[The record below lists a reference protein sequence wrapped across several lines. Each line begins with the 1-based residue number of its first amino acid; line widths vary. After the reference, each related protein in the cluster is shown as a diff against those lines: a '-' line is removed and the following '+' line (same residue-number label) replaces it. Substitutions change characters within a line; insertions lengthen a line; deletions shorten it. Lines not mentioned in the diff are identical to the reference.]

1 MNANTYLPEP
11 VKRCFILLCFIAQC
25 LVCLSCQP
33 AAPDPLPVPAV
44 DWFEEVA
51 TATDVD
57 FEHIRSTSSL
67 FYFPEIMAGGVAWL
81 DIDNDGWMD
90 LYLVQGGDLAS
101 DEQQPGNKL
110 FRNIDGQRFQDITAR
125 AGVGDTGYGMGAA
138 AGDIDNDGDT
148 DLFVTNVGPNVLY
161 RNNGDGT
168 FTDVSGAYGVDHAGW
183 GTSAAFTDYDGDGW
197 IDLFVVNYINWA
209 PARELECFSGGTGR
223 DYCHPDNYR
232 APAVDVLY
240 RNNQGQRFEDVSTS
254 AGIAA
259 ATANGLGVVPGDFN
273 GDGQQDFYIAN
284 DGNPNHLWINKGDG
298 TFEDK
303 GLLSGTAVNRQGTAE
318 AGMGVAA
325 FDLENDGDLDL
336 FLTHLRDES
345 NTLYRNDNGNFQDVT
360 LASSLSSSSLPYTGF
375 GLGVAD
381 FNNDGE
387 LDIYVANG
395 KVGRGTAPATAD
407 PFAEPNQL
415 YSGEGNGKFVEVQP
429 AGGLANLPAAT
440 SRGTA
445 IADFNND
452 GAPDIAIVNSQDT
465 VHLLRNVAG
474 SDGTWLGFMPMP
486 AADVQVKLETSRGA
500 LYRFAQPAA
509 SYQSSNDPRV
519 HFGLPADVTVEQAL
533 FTWPDG
539 TEVSLPAPAVNQY
552 HRVPKP

>member
-1 MNANTYLPEP
+1 MSRYTYLKKQ
-11 VKRCFILLCFIAQC
+11 VHQGSIACFIMLF
-25 LVCLSCQP
+25 LVCTSCQSPSPAPAP
-33 AAPDPLPVPAV
+33 AA

-51 TATDVD
+51 TATGID
-57 FEHIRSTSSL
+57 FTHVRTTASA

-81 DIDNDGWMD
+81 DVDNDGWLD
-90 LYLVQGGDLAS
+90 LYLVQGGDIES
-101 DEQQPGNKL
+101 DAPQPGNRL
-110 FRNIDGQRFQDITAR
+110 FRNIEGQRFEDVTDQ
-125 AGVGDTGYGMGAA
+125 AGVGHTGYGMGAA

-168 FTDVSGAYGVDHAGW
+168 FSDVSSAYGVDHAGW
-183 GTSAAFTDYDGDGW
+183 GTSAAFSDVDGDGW
-197 IDLFVVNYINWA
+197 ADLYVVNYINWT
-209 PARELECFSGGTGR
+209 PDRELECFSGGTGR

-232 APAVDVLY
+232 APATDLLY
-240 RNNQGQRFEDVSTS
+240 KNRAGQRFEDVTRAS
-254 AGIAA
+254 GIAGVS
-259 ATANGLGVVPGDFN
+259 ANGLGVVPGDFN
-273 GDGQQDFYIAN
+273 TDGHLDFYIAN
-284 DGNPNHLWINKGDG
+284 DGNPNQLWLNKGDG

-395 KVGRGTAPATAD
+395 KVGRGTAPDTAD

-415 YSGEGNGKFVEVQP
+415 YSGKGNGQFEEVHP
-429 AGGLANLPAAT
+429 TGGLASLPRAT

-445 IADFNND
+445 IADYNND
-452 GAPDIAIVNSQDT
+452 GRLDIAIVNSQER
-465 VHLLRNVAG
+465 VHLLRNTGETAG
-474 SDGTWLGFMPMP
+474 SWIGFMPTP
-486 AADVQVKLETSRGA
+486 TAGVHVKLETTA
-500 LYRFAQPAA
+500 NTFYRYAQPAG

-519 HFGLPADVTVEQAL
+519 HFGLPATTQVSEVL
-533 FTWPDG
+533 ITWPDG
-539 TEVSLPAPAVNQY
+539 SEARINNPAVNQY
-552 HRVPKP
+552 HAIQKP

>member
-1 MNANTYLPEP
+1 M
-11 VKRCFILLCFIAQC
+11 
-25 LVCLSCQP
+25 S
-33 AAPDPLPVPAV
+33 AP
-44 DWFEEVA
+44 DWFEEIAASAGIDFTHVRT
-51 TATDVD
+51 TA
-57 FEHIRSTSSL
+57 SQ
-67 FYFPEIMAGGVAWL
+67 FYLPEIMAGGVAWL

-90 LYLVQGGDLAS
+90 LYLIQGGDIESEAT
-101 DEQQPGNKL
+101 QPGNKL
-110 FRNIDGQRFQDITAR
+110 YRNINGERFEDITTQ

-138 AGDIDNDGDT
+138 AGDFDNDGDT
-148 DLFVTNVGPNVLY
+148 DLYVTNIGPNVLY

-168 FTDVSGAYGVDHAGW
+168 FSDVSSQYGVDHAGW
-183 GTSAAFTDYDGDGW
+183 GSSAVFADYDGDGW
-197 IDLFVVNYINWA
+197 ADLYVVNYINWA
-209 PARELECFSGGTGR
+209 PTRELECFSGGTGR

-240 RNNQGQRFEDVSTS
+240 KNNRGQRFDNVSRS
-254 AGIAA
+254 AGIAGVA
-259 ATANGLGVVPGDFN
+259 ANGLGIVPGDFN
-273 GDGQQDFYIAN
+273 SDGHLDFYVAN
-284 DGNPNHLWINKGDG
+284 DGNPNQLWINNADG

-325 FDLENDGDLDL
+325 FDLEHDGDLDL

-381 FNNDGE
+381 FNNDGH

-395 KVGRGTAPATAD
+395 KVGRGTAPATID

-415 YSGEGNGKFVEVQP
+415 YSGKGNGQFDEVQP
-429 AGGLANLPAAT
+429 AGGLAALPVAT

-445 IADFNND
+445 LADFNND
-452 GAPDIAIVNSQDT
+452 GYLDLAIVNSQEQ
-465 VHLLRNVAG
+465 VHLLRNLG
-474 SDGTWLGFMPMP
+474 STTSNWMGFMPVP
-486 AADVQVKLETSRGA
+486 AAGVRVKLEMHDGA
-500 LYRFAQPAA
+500 FYGYAQPGG

-519 HFGLPADVTVEQAL
+519 HFGLPSTAQVSRAVI
-533 FTWPDG
+533 TWPDG
-539 TEVSLPAPAVNQY
+539 TELRIDAPATNQY
-552 HRVPKP
+552 HTVQKP